1 MNRIL
6 AFLLFVLLTSLPGKA
21 QTPITKGFLDLRN
34 ERNLDR
40 ALELV
45 GEWEFFWNKHY
56 LPADLI
62 RDDSPKADLYMMV
75 PSYWSDSKDRMP
87 EIEDHGFATYRLRI
101 LVPHSLNDNLTLKVP
116 IFDSSY
122 RLFVNGRFI
131 NSNGVAGTT
140 PETSLPDYHNYNYI
154 FKSDSDTIDIVV
166 NVSNF
171 HHRRGGFWLPMVLG
185 ESEMMEVKQK
195 RNESFGAISTGML
208 FSFILFFSLFYIMF
222 KDDRT
227 MIYFALAT
235 LGIVIRSLVT
245 GSISIQLFLNLSWTG
260 LIRIEY
266 ISTFLALVFAIWYF
280 YYVYRDKF
288 MPWVNTVI
296 TVLMVLASITVLFTP
311 VTFFSYIMPP
321 YLVLATIVVAHYF
334 IRSIIAAIN
343 EEKYKITIA
352 IGFGVLLLG
361 IVNDGFHA
369 NSIKL
374 ISSGYILHHT
384 MVFFILMQ
392 VITILYRW
400 VYVAREEKRLLGE
413 IEYVNRNLESIV
425 IERTS
430 ELTNQKGEL
439 ESQKKETEHKNK
451 ELEKTIAIKNRIFS
465 IIAHDLKSPVLNLSL
480 MIEHLKKNNDPETQ
494 SKVIESI
501 SQQSGFATGLIENL
515 LMWGEG
521 QRNRI
526 SYNPYQV
533 NLTDLILENFNLM
546 KETADR
552 KQIKMTYSHKGD
564 PTAICDKDL
573 INIVLRNIISN
584 SIKFT
589 PQYGNISI
597 SVEDPTA
604 SNGVIHIRIKDNGVG
619 IPADRLD
626 KIFGDEIIDSTP
638 GTDKEKGTGLGL
650 QLCNDLIR
658 INKGSI
664 SIASELN
671 RGTTITIMLP
681 APTLNL

>member
-6 AFLLFVLLTSLPGKA
+6 AFLLLVLVTCLPGKA
-21 QTPITKGFLDLRN
+21 QTPITKGFLDLRH

-40 ALELV
+40 ALELA

-62 RDDSPKADLYMMV
+62 RDDSLKADLFIKV

-101 LVPHSLNDNLTLKVP
+101 LVPRSLNDNLILKVP

-140 PETSLPDYHNYNYI
+140 PETSLPDYHNYNYK
-154 FKSDSDTIDIVV
+154 FKPDSDTIDIVV

-185 ESEMMEVKQK
+185 ESEMMEVEQK
-195 RNESFGAISTGML
+195 RDDAFGAISAGML

-235 LGIVIRSLVT
+235 LCIAIRSLVT

-266 ISTFLALVFAIWYF
+266 ISTFLALAFAIWYF

-288 MPWVNTVI
+288 MPWINTVI
-296 TVLMVLASITVLFTP
+296 TVLMVLASVTVLFTP

-321 YLVLATIVVAHYF
+321 FLVLATIIVAHYF

-343 EEKYKITIA
+343 EEKYKIAIA

-369 NSIKL
+369 NSIKF
-374 ISSGYILHHT
+374 ISSGYILPHT

-439 ESQKKETEHKNK
+439 ESQNTHH
-451 ELEKTIAIKNRIFS
+451 A
-465 IIAHDLKSPVLNLSL
+465 
-480 MIEHLKKNNDPETQ
+480 
-494 SKVIESI
+494 
-501 SQQSGFATGLIENL
+501 
-515 LMWGEG
+515 
-521 QRNRI
+521 
-526 SYNPYQV
+526 
-533 NLTDLILENFNLM
+533 
-546 KETADR
+546 
-552 KQIKMTYSHKGD
+552 
-564 PTAICDKDL
+564 
-573 INIVLRNIISN
+573 
-584 SIKFT
+584 
-589 PQYGNISI
+589 
-597 SVEDPTA
+597 
-604 SNGVIHIRIKDNGVG
+604 
-619 IPADRLD
+619 
-626 KIFGDEIIDSTP
+626 
-638 GTDKEKGTGLGL
+638 L
-650 QLCNDLIR
+650 QLSMHR
-658 INKGSI
+658 
-664 SIASELN
+664 
-671 RGTTITIMLP
+671 TT
-681 APTLNL
+681 